1 DRQGRA
7 PELPEVVEK
16 WQGER
21 DRRGTEQE
29 VDELR
34 ALEIGPVGS
43 AGRPEDDG
51 QDHNRHE
58 NGVDVGLAPRGAK
71 TSIPR
76 RIGEKRQREPEEG
89 PFGEVAPE
97 RGEVRHRPP
106 LRDGRRGRRPPRLP
120 RWQGRWTRRARQAVR
135 PPGCRVWRYGRRPPP
150 RPERREVR
158 GWRGYPRPSAAPGRR
173 SRAGRRGGRASGA
186 SRSPVRARRARE
198 AGPPPLRRADRQ
210 GGRVDCGSSA
220 ALRKAGPELRR
231 RGARRQPAP

>member
-1 DRQGRA
+1 ADAFGDADRDRRGSRLGCDRGKRLAPHAQRPGDGDGRRGGGCRSGEERGRDRQGRA

-76 RIGEKRQREPEEG
+76 RIGEKRQREPEER
-89 PFGEVAPE
+89 PFGKVAPE
-97 RGEVRHRPP
+97 RREVSHRPP
-106 LRDGRRGRRPPRLP
+106 PRDGRRGRRPPRLP

-158 GWRGYPRPSAAPGRR
+158 GWRGYPRP
-173 SRAGRRGGRASGA
+173 
-186 SRSPVRARRARE
+186 
-198 AGPPPLRRADRQ
+198 
-210 GGRVDCGSSA
+210 
-220 ALRKAGPELRR
+220 
-231 RGARRQPAP
+231 